1 MVIKCRGRQILVHG
15 LVLALFGVIWGVAAP
30 HPRPHSIRTNRPSK
44 NLFEAAVARQ
54 KQAKKRSL
62 CLLNEH
68 FATAAAMQ
76 IVFQCP
82 IKRYVVRAD
91 DSSFPRAA
99 A

>member
-15 LVLALFGVIWGVAAP
+15 LVLVLFGVIWGVAAP
-30 HPRPHSIRTNRPSK
+30 HLRPHSIHTNRPSK

-54 KQAKKRSL
+54 KQTKKRSL

-68 FATAAAMQ
+68 FAAAAAMQ

-82 IKRYVVRAD
+82 TKRYVIRAD
-91 DSSFPRAA
+91 DSSSPHAA
-99 A
+99 S

>member
-30 HPRPHSIRTNRPSK
+30 HLHPHSTRTNRPSK
-44 NLFEAAVARQ
+44 NLFATAVARQ
-54 KQAKKRSL
+54 KQAKNRSL
-62 CLLNEH
+62 CLLNEN
-68 FATAAAMQ
+68 FATVAAMQ
-76 IVFQCP
+76 IVFQCL

-91 DSSFPRAA
+91 DSTSPHAA